1 MIKNYMN
8 APIVNIMY
16 LTNSHKHDRSKLWIL
31 FSEGQ
36 EAQGRFLLQD
46 LKAGVVKFICY
57 LGW

>member
-1 MIKNYMN
+1 MN

-57 LGW
+57 LG